1 MIKLQDYINEKL
13 HVSKY
18 KDKKYLDWKDITE
31 ELKDFET
38 KFGKPKNGSKNELEP
53 NNCFYCDSNYYYNDG
68 KHDIVNFI
76 YMTNLS
82 DTYDYND
89 EEIEGD
95 YVIEISLDSDNNK
108 DFYIYSDLLSEISDY
123 DEYRIN
129 IFERKDKSKISKKL
143 FNDLLKFLDEIYEAK
158 SSEEFINLCNKYK
171 KEFE

>member
-1 MIKLQDYINEKL
+1 MKQLSQYIQEKL

-18 KDKKYLDWKDITE
+18 KDKDYLDWKDITE

-53 NNCFYCDSNYYYNDG
+53 NNCFYCDSDYYYNDG

-108 DFYIYSDLLSEISDY
+108 DFYIYSDLLSEVSDY
-123 DEYRIN
+123 DEYRID

-143 FNDLLKFLDEIYEAK
+143 FNDLLKFLDEIYEVK
-158 SSEEFINLCNKYK
+158 SSEKFINLCNKYK
-171 KEFE
+171 KIYE